1 MPKNKPSVF
10 KITGAYV
17 ETIHDDFVATHWPGD
32 QPVSRHDYR
41 DKNLIESAVHR
52 PFHSFGGVEFYPTIF
67 EKAAPL
73 FHSLVCNHPFANG
86 NKRTAVLAVDLF
98 LLANGI
104 VLALTNKQMYDLA
117 KDTAMHNQ
125 KGMDCESLVAKIA
138 ATFSVLSVKI
148 SDLKNEKGLEEIY
161 KQARS
166 GRRSVRNHPAN
177 RQSPINK
184 AKSN

>member
-1 MPKNKPSVF
+1 LPKNKPTAF

-17 ETIHDDFVATHWPGD
+17 EAIHDDFVATHWPAN
-32 QPVSRHDYR
+32 QPVSRHEYR
-41 DKNLIESAVHR
+41 DKNPIESAVNR
-52 PFHSFGGVEFYPTIF
+52 PFHSFGGIEFYPTIF

-86 NKRTAVLAVDLF
+86 NKRTAVLSVDLF

-117 KDTAMHNQ
+117 KDTAMHNE
-125 KGMDCESLVAKIA
+125 KGMDCDRLVAKIA
-138 ATFSVLSVKI
+138 ATFSELSVKI

-161 KQARS
+161 TQARTC
-166 GRRSVRNHPAN
+166 RRSVRNHPAN
-177 RQSPINK
+177 RQSPIK
-184 AKSN
+184 KDTSN